1 MRTLILQDEYFTK
14 QLNDPRSKFI
24 IEFVD
29 NIVNTLGIKEIDI
42 ELGNSVQI
50 MHLGSIRQL
59 NFALIK
65 KEIEKEFRGEVKCRV
80 IYYYSDGLPI
90 LLKNQGY

>member
-1 MRTLILQDEYFTK
+1 MRTLILQDEYFYI
-14 QLNDPRSKFI
+14 QLNDPGNEFI

-59 NFALIK
+59 NFCSEIK
-65 KEIEKEFRGEVKCRV
+65 KLKKNSEVK
-80 IYYYSDGLPI
+80 
-90 LLKNQGY
+90 